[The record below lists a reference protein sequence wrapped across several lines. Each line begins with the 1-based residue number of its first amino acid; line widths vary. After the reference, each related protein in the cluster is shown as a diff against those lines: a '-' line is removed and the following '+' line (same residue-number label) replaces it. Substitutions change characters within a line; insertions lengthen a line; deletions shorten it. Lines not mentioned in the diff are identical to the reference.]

1 MSEKTVLLEIADG
14 VAVLTLNRPEKL
26 NAFAGNMRDQLNARL
41 DDVAAHD
48 GVRVLVLTGAGRA
61 FCAGGDIDYMTELC
75 QLHSPFDALAPL
87 LEAGEGVM
95 RRLAAMPFPVIAAV
109 NGVAAGAGANLAL
122 ACDVRLA
129 SDAARLGETFVKIGL
144 HPDWAGTYH
153 LPRLVGAPKALDLC
167 WTGEL
172 VPAEEALRLG
182 LFQRVWPAADF
193 EREWRAYAA
202 RLAAGPQ
209 VAIRAMK
216 ASLRAAPNRTL
227 EECLAAEME
236 AQEACWTSPDAAE
249 GVQAFVDKRQ
259 PFFSAEP
266 VATRG
271 DASPTR
277 AARLFE

>member
-1 MSEKTVLLEIADG
+1 MPEETVLLEIKGG
-14 VAVLTLNRPEKL
+14 VAVVTLNRPAKL
-26 NAFAGNMRDQLNARL
+26 NAFAGDMRDQLNARL
-41 DDVAAHD
+41 DDVAARA

-61 FCAGGDIDYMTELC
+61 FCAGGDIDHMTEL
-75 QLHSPFDALAPL
+75 SDRGAPFGDLAPL

-95 RRLAAMPFPVIAAV
+95 RRLAAIPFPVIAAL

-153 LPRLVGAPKALDLC
+153 LTRLVGAAKALDLC

-172 VPAEEALRLG
+172 VDAAEALRLG
-182 LFQRVWPAADF
+182 LVQRVWPAADF
-193 EREWRAYAA
+193 EREWRAYAQH
-202 RLAAGPQ
+202 LADGPQ
-209 VAIRAMK
+209 VAIRATK
-216 ASLRAAPNRTL
+216 ASLKAAPARTL
-227 EECLAAEME
+227 QECLAAERD

-249 GVQAFVDKRQ
+249 GVRAFAGKR
-259 PFFSAEP
+259 PPRFSAGA
-266 VATRG
+266 VAAG
-271 DASPTR
+271 ADAAPAR